1 MQQDKPKFT
10 NACRE
15 MSTILEYFITVDQ
28 LRCQCVYC
36 GKCFTLDSP
45 IDIREKHFETDHP
58 EGYAKMMEKERNG
71 KPIIQGQTNVENISV
86 SKPRV
91 KTSKVWKFF
100 HLNSDKTKV
109 ICEICGRNLT
119 RKSQNTTTMRSHL
132 IYSHQIFVEASVPCK
147 TEKTKKTKKDKG
159 ALMEPQKVKPFEY
172 ISEYILKSD
181 IKSTRHISNVRIYC
195 KDGVVSTHKIFL
207 ASLSTYLSD
216 LFLEN
221 DTSDLILPD
230 FEMKEV
236 LMGFDNFELKSLLGK
251 SQLYKMFNSFKK

>member
-1 MQQDKPKFT
+1 
-10 NACRE
+10 
-15 MSTILEYFITVDQ
+15 MSKILEYFISVDQ
-28 LRCQCVYC
+28 FRCQCAYC

-45 IDIREKHFETDHP
+45 IDIREKHFETEHP
-58 EGYAKMMEKERNG
+58 EVYAKIIEKERNG
-71 KPIIQGQTNVENISV
+71 TPINQGQTNVENISV
-86 SKPRV
+86 SKTRV
-91 KTSKVWKFF
+91 KRSKVWKFF

-147 TEKTKKTKKDKG
+147 TKKTKKDIG

-216 LFLEN
+216 LFLDN
-221 DTSDLILPD
+221 DASDLILPD